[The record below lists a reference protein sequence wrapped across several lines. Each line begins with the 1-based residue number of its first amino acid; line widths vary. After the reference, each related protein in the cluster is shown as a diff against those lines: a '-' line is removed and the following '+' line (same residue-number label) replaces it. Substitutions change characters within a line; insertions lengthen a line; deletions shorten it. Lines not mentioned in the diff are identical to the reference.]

1 MSKHLLRTPLRGC
14 ALLGVVLLMSACLS
28 TTESEDPVATSG
40 PRSPAAP
47 SQTPS
52 EPAVSPVP
60 ASSGTA
66 VSPAPAP
73 SGGTARPA
81 PAGAP
86 CPVLTGTTAAF
97 VQLTDISVTNQGA
110 SDLVVFTFDPQGTPG
125 VSPSWEIKE
134 VFGPFQE
141 DPSDKPLPVAG
152 TKFFEV
158 TFQGASGVDLSGN
171 TAVLTY
177 NGPNRFTPSFP
188 TLEEAASRSDF
199 ERVLSWV
206 FGLNRDRCPT
216 ATVMAAYAL
225 VINFPH

>member
-14 ALLGVVLLMSACLS
+14 ALLGVALLMSACLS
-28 TTESEDPVATSG
+28 TTESEDPVVTSG

-47 SQTPS
+47 SPTPS
-52 EPAVSPVP
+52 EPAVSP
-60 ASSGTA
+60 
-66 VSPAPAP
+66 APAP
-73 SGGTARPA
+73 SSGSARPA
-81 PAGAP
+81 PAVAP

-188 TLEEAASRSDF
+188 TLEEAAGRSDF

-225 VINFPH
+225 VIDFPH